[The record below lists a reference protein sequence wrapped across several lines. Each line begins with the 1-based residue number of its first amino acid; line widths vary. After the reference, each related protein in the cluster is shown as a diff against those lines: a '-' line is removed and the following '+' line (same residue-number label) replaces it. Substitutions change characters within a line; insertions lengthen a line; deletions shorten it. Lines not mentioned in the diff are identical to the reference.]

1 MAEQAEI
8 IVVGLGPGGEDVAGR
23 LAEAGLRV
31 LGVEAELVGGECPY
45 WGCIPSKM
53 IIRAANLLEE
63 GRRIPGMAGASVITP
78 SWEPVA
84 TRIRDEATDTWDDTV
99 AVERFEGKGGTLVR
113 GRARLDG
120 PGRVLVGERELTA
133 SKGIVLA
140 AGAHAW
146 IPPIEGLDGTPYW
159 TNREAIA
166 CEEAPRSLLV
176 LGGGA
181 IGVELAQA
189 FHRFG
194 TEVTVVEAAGS
205 LVLAEEPEAGRTL
218 EEVFTAQGITV
229 LTDTAATSVSHDGSR
244 FTLTT
249 EQGTTLEAERLL
261 VAVGRHVDLD
271 ALGLASLG
279 LDPSAKALDVD
290 DHLRVRGAERL
301 WGVGDLTGK
310 GAFTHMSMY
319 QADIVVHDVLGDDV
333 VPADYR
339 AVPRVTFTDPEI
351 GSVGLSERAARA
363 AGLRVRTGSAEVS
376 SSARGWI
383 HKVGNEGFI
392 KVVED
397 ADRGVLVGA
406 TSMGPWGGEVL
417 SFLVLAIQAAV
428 PTSMLA
434 HMIYA
439 YPTFH
444 RAIETAV
451 KDLSD

>member
-1 MAEQAEI
+1 MATQADI
-8 IVVGLGPGGEDVAGR
+8 IVVGMGPGGEDVAGR
-23 LAEAGLRV
+23 LAEAGLDV
-31 LGVEAELVGGECPY
+31 IGVEAELVGGECPY

-63 GRRIPGMAGASVITP
+63 GRRIPGMAGASSVQP
-78 SWEPVA
+78 DWAPVA
-84 TRIRDEATDTWDDTV
+84 TRIRQEATDTWDDTV
-99 AVERFEGKGGTLVR
+99 AVERFESKGGTLVR

-120 PGRVLVGERELTA
+120 PGRVVVGGHELVATRGV
-133 SKGIVLA
+133 VLNT
-140 AGAHAW
+140 GAHAF
-146 IPPIEGLDGTPYW
+146 IPPIDGLQDTPFW

-166 CEEAPRSLLV
+166 CEEAPASLAV

-189 FHRFG
+189 FSRFG
-194 TEVTVVEAAGS
+194 TKVTVLEAAGS
-205 LVLAEEPEAGRTL
+205 LVAAEEAEAGVALRA
-218 EEVFTAQGITV
+218 VFEAQGITV
-229 LTDTAATSVSHDGSR
+229 LTDTSATGVHHDGAA
-244 FTLTT
+244 FTLELST
-249 EQGTTLEAERLL
+249 GDTLSAQHLL
-261 VAVGRHVDLD
+261 VAVGRHVDL
-271 ALGLASLG
+271 ATLGVASVG
-279 LDPSAKALDVD
+279 LDPDGRALEVD
-290 DHLRVRGAERL
+290 DHLRVVGAEKL
-301 WGVGDLTGK
+301 WGVGDVTGR

-319 QADIVVHDVLGDDV
+319 QADIVVNDVLGNDV

-351 GSVGLSERAARA
+351 GSVGLSERQARDQ
-363 AGLRVRTGSAEVS
+363 GMRVRTGSTTVS

-417 SFLVLAIQAAV
+417 GFLVLAIQAVV
-428 PTSMLA
+428 PTTTLA

-444 RAIETAV
+444 RGIETAV
-451 KDLSD
+451 KDLSA